1 VLVGS
6 WVNDRAQHTPDKL
19 TKPQYT
25 TSYKDNFGLKV
36 VKHNPNI
43 VWDQIMKT
51 EDSNFISDVGNKDSP
66 NFLENFSS
74 LYDLSY
80 NHFPKCYKS
89 NIPRIYR
96 FLKDYH
102 EPLDDYLPSFGNVTK
117 SGLVEQ
123 KREEWKYDQNNPRST
138 DPTSYRCQFQAPATT
153 DYDFKRFVHPL
164 TNWNALG
171 QVNLLSFEMLPK
183 QRKHQGDFG
192 PSTLVAAHKEKYCN
206 PITGECTPDLKNKP
220 NQRR

>member
-1 VLVGS
+1 MYVG
-6 WVNDRAQHTPDKL
+6 Q
-19 TKPQYT
+19 
-25 TSYKDNFGLKV
+25 
-36 VKHNPNI
+36 
-43 VWDQIMKT
+43 
-51 EDSNFISDVGNKDSP
+51 DSNFISDVGTRILPISGTSRVCTTCP
-66 NFLENFSS
+66 TTTS
-74 LYDLSY
+74 
-80 NHFPKCYKS
+80 PKCYKS

-96 FLKDYH
+96 FLKDYRT
-102 EPLDDYLPSFGNVTK
+102 LDDYLPSFGNVTK

-123 KREEWKYDQNNPRST
+123 KRGQWKYDQNNPRST